1 MANIICLPKLSIK
14 YPYTLPQNQLLLVG
28 GGREPDEKWLLEAA
42 KGRNLWCIDHGMDIC
57 HRLGLMPELVL
68 GDFDSCSPDSL
79 QWAQSNGAEIEKFN
93 PQKDF
98 TDTQAALQRV
108 NDSDTF
114 CILTGALGKRFDH
127 TYSTVFTFGNTSIKG
142 CIADEQE
149 AVFFL
154 HGNEAITL
162 STDFSPKAISLLPI
176 SQSVAGVTTQ
186 GLFWELN
193 NADLFQNKPYAVSN
207 VLSEK
212 KNTNTFTISIKKGI
226 LAVYLLQKE

>member
-28 GGREPDEKWLLEAA
+28 GGREPEEKWLLEAA

-93 PQKDF
+93 PKKDF

>member
-28 GGREPDEKWLLEAA
+28 GGREPEEKWLLEAA

>member
-28 GGREPDEKWLLEAA
+28 GGREPEEKWLLEAA

-57 HRLGLMPELVL
+57 HRLRLMPELVL

-127 TYSTVFTFGNTSIKG
+127 TYSTVFTFGNTS
-142 CIADEQE
+142 
-149 AVFFL
+149 L
-154 HGNEAITL
+154 
-162 STDFSPKAISLLPI
+162 
-176 SQSVAGVTTQ
+176 
-186 GLFWELN
+186 
-193 NADLFQNKPYAVSN
+193 
-207 VLSEK
+207 
-212 KNTNTFTISIKKGI
+212 
-226 LAVYLLQKE
+226 

>member
-28 GGREPDEKWLLEAA
+28 GGREPEEKWLLEAA

-98 TDTQAALQRV
+98 TDTQAALNRAH
-108 NDSDTF
+108 DIGSF
-114 CILTGALGKRFDH
+114 CILTGGLGKRFDH
-127 TYSTVFTFGNTSIKG
+127 TYSTVFTFGNTSLKG
-142 CIADEQE
+142 CIADEKE
-149 AVFFL
+149 AICFL
-154 HGNEAITL
+154 HSNESITL
-162 STDFSPKAISLLPI
+162 TADFSPKAISLLPI
-176 SQSVAGVTTQ
+176 SHLVTGVTTQ
-186 GLFWELN
+186 GLYWELSK
-193 NADLFQNKPYAVSN
+193 DELSQMKPYAVSN

-212 KNTNTFTISIKKGI
+212 NNTNTFTISIKKGI

>member
-186 GLFWELN
+186 GLFWKLN

>member
-28 GGREPDEKWLLEAA
+28 GGREPEEKWLLEAA

-68 GDFDSCSPDSL
+68 GDFDSCSPDNL
-79 QWAQSNGAEIEKFN
+79 QWAQSNGTEIEKFN